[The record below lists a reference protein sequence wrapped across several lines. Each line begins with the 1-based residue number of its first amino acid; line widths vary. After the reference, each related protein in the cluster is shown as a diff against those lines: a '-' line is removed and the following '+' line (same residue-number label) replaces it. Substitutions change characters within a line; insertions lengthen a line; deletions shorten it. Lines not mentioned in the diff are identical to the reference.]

1 MSKNLFSLSDE
12 QWKRIE
18 PHLPT
23 KVRGIETN
31 GRSSR
36 DQRHRPCAE
45 ERLPLV
51 RLSARNLWSATTIYN
66 RFVRWARRGIW
77 ENLFR
82 ELAGQRTVDR
92 HADDRLHARQGSPLG
107 GRRKRGEQK
116 QAVGRS
122 RGGRN
127 TKIHALADAKGRLIA
142 ILLTGGEAHD
152 CPVAA
157 RLIRRVE
164 PAKRMLGDKAYD
176 SAELREELDQRGT
189 KPVIPNRSNRKQP
202 FSFSK
207 RLYKLRWRIESAF
220 NRLKDFRRIATRYDK
235 LARNYLA
242 SVCLAAA
249 LVWWI

>member
-1 MSKNLFSLSDE
+1 MAADRTSFANGCSRRRAE
-12 QWKRIE
+12 
-18 PHLPT
+18 
-23 KVRGIETN
+23 
-31 GRSSR
+31 GRSPR
-36 DQRHRPCAE
+36 DQRHCARAE

-51 RLSARNLWSATTIYN
+51 RLSRSLWASNDDIQSLCSLGAP
-66 RFVRWARRGIW
+66 RHLGKPVPGACRR
-77 ENLFR
+77 
-82 ELAGQRTVDR
+82 RTCYG
-92 HADDRLHARQGSPLG
+92 HANDRLHACQSAPLG
-107 GRRKRGEQK
+107 SRRKKGEQK
-116 QAVGRS
+116 QAIGRS

-152 CPVAA
+152 CPIAA
-157 RLIRRVE
+157 RLIRRVK
-164 PAKRMLGDKAYD
+164 PSKRMLGDKAYD
-176 SAELREELDQRGT
+176 SAELREELDELGT

-242 SVCLAAA
+242 SVCLIAA
-249 LVWWI
+249 LVWWM